1 MIMINFPRSTFT
13 WHSHPW
19 YPDPYYR
26 YPGGF
31 VGTPG
36 ETYHVRFHLE
46 ASCTITDDASG
57 QVTELFL
64 GAPCRTEYTIATR
77 NLFQV
82 PSGEFRMPF
91 SRRYRLALAKEPSTV
106 QEAHEVALLREAFQ
120 EHKIDI
126 RTYSDVAELMDVQA
140 IIDATLAND
149 LLNAVSTYC
158 DIDRGLTI
166 AIEYPVNLIN
176 LNVENGE
183 FQVCTGPVILPDLAT
198 WDGAEVTRVFL
209 AHVAFTAFDHVEFIL
224 QREVDAAPEARAWLD
239 QPRGRDRLEL
249 LDPAKVPPDYPPPR
263 PRPTVY
269 NEVWE
274 LPATNLILRA
284 ENA

>member
-1 MIMINFPRSTFT
+1 MINFPRSTFT
-13 WHSHPW
+13 WKSNPW

-26 YPGGF
+26 YTGGF
-31 VGTPG
+31 VGQPG
-36 ETYHVRFHLE
+36 QMYHVRFNLE
-46 ASCTITDDASG
+46 ASCTIQDDATG
-57 QVTELFL
+57 RRTELFV

-82 PSGEFRMPF
+82 PSAEFRMPF
-91 SRRYRLALAKEPSTV
+91 SRQYRLALAKRPSNE
-106 QEAHEVALLREAFQ
+106 QEEVSVAPLTEAFQ
-120 EHKIDI
+120 EHKVDI
-126 RTYSDVAELMDVQA
+126 RSYVDVTELTNVRA

-149 LLNAVSTYC
+149 LLNAVSTYR
-158 DIDRGLTI
+158 DAERGLTI

-176 LNVENGE
+176 LNVDDGE

-224 QREVDAAPEARAWLD
+224 QREVEAAPEERAWLD
-239 QPRGRDRLEL
+239 QPQGRDRWEL
-249 LDPAKVPPDYPPPR
+249 RDPAKRPPNYPPPR
-263 PRPTVY
+263 PKPTVY

-274 LPATNLILRA
+274 RAATNVVLRA
-284 ENA
+284 ENR

>member
-1 MIMINFPRSTFT
+1 MINFPRSTFT
-13 WHSHPW
+13 WKNHPW
-19 YPDPYYR
+19 KPDSYYR
-26 YPGGF
+26 YPGGY
-31 VGTPG
+31 VGEPG
-36 ETYHVRFHLE
+36 QSYHVRFNLE

-57 QVTELFL
+57 QVTEIFL
-64 GAPCRTEYTIATR
+64 GAPCRSEYTIAAR

-91 SRRYRLALAKEPSTV
+91 SRRYRLALAKEPSYVPET
-106 QEAHEVALLREAFQ
+106 QPVALLTEAFQ
-120 EHKIDI
+120 QHKLDI
-126 RTYSDVAELMDVQA
+126 RSHATVNELTDVQA

-149 LLNAVSTYC
+149 LLNALSTYR
-158 DIDRGLTI
+158 DVARGLTV
-166 AIEYPVNLIN
+166 AVEYPINLIN
-176 LNVENGE
+176 LNVEQGE

-198 WDGAEVTRVFL
+198 WDGQEVTRTFL
-209 AHVAFTAFDHVEFIL
+209 AHAAFTAFDHVEFIL

-239 QPRGRDRLEL
+239 QPHGRDRYEL
-249 LDPAKVPPDYPPPR
+249 LDPTKVPADYPPPR

-274 LPATNLILRA
+274 LPATNLVLRA